1 MNAENIF
8 GFVIYLLV
16 VAFMAGIGISQLKSK
31 SPVGFYSGEKPP
43 REDEL
48 SDVKA
53 WNKKHG
59 LMWLFYSVI
68 IMVSYGIG
76 VMVGD
81 TVWCVIPMCGGIII
95 PIPIMIWY
103 HHKLMK
109 TYLLR
114 SKDINKKE
122 NK

>member
-8 GFVIYLLV
+8 GLVIYLM
-16 VAFMAGIGISQLKSK
+16 VAVFMAGIGISQLKSK

-59 LMWLFYSVI
+59 LMWLFYSAI
-68 IMVSYGIG
+68 IMISYGIG
-76 VMVGD
+76 AIVGD
-81 TVWCVIPMCGGIII
+81 TIWCVLPMCGGIII
-95 PIPIMIWY
+95 PLPIMIWY
-103 HHKLMK
+103 HHKLIK
-109 TYLLR
+109 TYLLN
-114 SKDINKKE
+114 SKDKN
-122 NK
+122 